1 MSPITQMRALSEQ
14 ISQNSEK
21 LLVRKSCCRVT
32 EESAQAVAEIADG
45 LRVPQIMFLP
55 VFAITV
61 EAELFSTK
69 QAFITVDVAV
79 DHPVQRF
86 GAP

>member
-1 MSPITQMRALSEQ
+1 MRALSEQ

-21 LLVRKSCCRVT
+21 LLVRKSCCACRVA
-32 EESAQAVAEIADG
+32 EESAQAVAEIANHYG